1 MTLPIPFKE
10 FSKDPV
16 KGILFITLVAVGY
29 LYVDNKMNYQGQ
41 IEMCYSKTMQ
51 LEKKVDTG
59 INSPL
64 NQASDQAGPF
74 RTSRTQGFEATR
86 IDDRF
91 QDPEIQAPGIQ
102 APGIESS

>member
-41 IEMCYSKTMQ
+41 IEMCYIKTMQ
-51 LEKKVDTG
+51 LEKKVDRLTQHV
-59 INSPL
+59 IKSDSALAVATTKLRVLTKL
-64 NQASDQAGPF
+64 NK
-74 RTSRTQGFEATR
+74 
-86 IDDRF
+86 
-91 QDPEIQAPGIQ
+91 
-102 APGIESS
+102 IEDI